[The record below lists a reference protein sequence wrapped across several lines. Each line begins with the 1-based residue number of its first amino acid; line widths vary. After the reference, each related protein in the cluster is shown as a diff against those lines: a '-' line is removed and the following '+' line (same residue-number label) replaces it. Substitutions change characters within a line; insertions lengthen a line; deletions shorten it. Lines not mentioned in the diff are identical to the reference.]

1 MNEPVNSDPNRLMS
15 RRSFTAASA
24 AIGAAAVF
32 AGPSFGGI
40 PNLKGENTLKVGI
53 VGCGGRGTGAV
64 VQALRAD
71 SGTVLWAMGDV
82 FEDKIKPCLGYIREA
97 MLDLDDEQGTESWSK
112 KVQVDPSRM
121 FSGFDAIHRVLASG
135 VDVMI
140 LTTPPGFRPEHLRHS
155 VEAGKHVFCEKPVA
169 VDATGVRSVLE
180 SARLAKV
187 NSLSLM
193 SGFCWRYQ
201 DQVRETFDRLLDG
214 GIGDIQTIQTTYNTN
229 GWVRPHPRKPE
240 WSDAEFQLRNW
251 QYFTPL
257 SADHVAEQ
265 AVHAIDWIAWAM
277 GDRPPIKCFA
287 VGGRQT
293 RPDLPETGNVY
304 DHFSIIYEYERGVR
318 AYHMCR
324 HWPNTPSDNSAYF
337 LGSQGKCTMQPWNGT
352 HVIDG
357 ANPWT
362 GTAKSND
369 MYQREHDILFESIRD
384 GKPINDGVRMS
395 HSSLLA
401 IMGRMAAY
409 TGQDVTWDQAMNASE
424 DLNSVPWTLG
434 DRATPPLAIPG
445 KSQLKENG

>member
-1 MNEPVNSDPNRLMS
+1 MTDSKPVDPNRLMS

-32 AGPSFGGI
+32 ARPSFGFV
-40 PNLKGENTLKVGI
+40 NTRVDQALKVGV

-64 VQALRAD
+64 IQALKAD
-71 SGTVLWAMGDV
+71 PGSVLWAMGDV
-82 FEDKIKPCLGYIREA
+82 FEDKLKGCLHYTTEA
-97 MLDLDDEQGTESWSK
+97 MLDLDDEQGTDAWSK
-112 KVQVDPSRM
+112 KIRVEGRQ
-121 FSGFDAIHRVLASG
+121 FSGLDAIHKVLASG

-140 LTTPPGFRPEHLRHS
+140 LTTPPGFRPAHLRAS
-155 VEAGKHVFCEKPVA
+155 VDAGKHVFCEKPVA
-169 VDATGVRSVLE
+169 VDAPGVRSVLE
-180 SARLAKV
+180 SVRIAKAK
-187 NSLSLM
+187 NLSLM

-201 DQVRETFDRLLDG
+201 DQVAETFAKLHTG
-214 GIGDIQTIQTTYNTN
+214 GIGDVHTIQTTYNTT
-229 GWVRPHPRKPE
+229 GWVAPNPRKPG

-277 GDRPPIKCFA
+277 KDQPPVRCFA

-293 RPDLPETGNVY
+293 REERPETGNVW
-304 DHFSIIYEYERGVR
+304 DHFSIIYEYANGVR

-337 LGSQGKCTMQPWNGT
+337 LGSAGNCTMQPWNGT
-352 HVIDG
+352 HVIEGDT
-357 ANPWT
+357 PWK
-362 GTAKSND
+362 GTAASND
-369 MYQREHDILFESIRD
+369 MYQREHDVLFKAIRD
-384 GKPINDGVRMS
+384 SKPMNDGAFMS

-409 TGQDVTWDQAMNASE
+409 TGQVVTWQQAMESQE
-424 DLNSVPWTLG
+424 DLNATPWVMG
-434 DRATPPLAIPG
+434 DRATPSFPMPGSTPLT
-445 KSQLKENG
+445 

>member
-1 MNEPVNSDPNRLMS
+1 MNEPHATDPNRLMS

-24 AIGAAAVF
+24 AIGAAAIF
-32 AGPSFGGI
+32 ARPSFGFV
-40 PNLKGENTLKVGI
+40 NTRVDQILKVGV

-64 VQALRAD
+64 IQALQAD
-71 SGTVLWAMGDV
+71 PGTVLWAMGDV
-82 FEDKIKPCLGYIREA
+82 FADKIEPCLGYVRNA
-97 MLDLDDEQGTESWSK
+97 MLDLDDEQGTDKWAK
-112 KVQVDPSRM
+112 KVQVESRQ
-121 FSGFDAIHRVLASG
+121 FSGLDAIHKVLASG

-140 LTTPPGFRPEHLRHS
+140 LTTPPGFRPEHLRAS

-180 SARLAKV
+180 SARMASQK
-187 NSLSLM
+187 SLSLM

-201 DQVRETFDRLLDG
+201 DQVRETFEKLHAG
-214 GIGDIQTIQTTYNTN
+214 GIGDLHTIQTTYNTT
-229 GWVRPHPRKPE
+229 GWVAPKVRKPE

-277 GDRPPIKCFA
+277 KDQPPLRCFA

-293 RPDLPETGNVY
+293 REERPETGNVW
-304 DHFSIIYEYERGVR
+304 DHFSIIYEYGNGVR

-337 LGSQGKCTMQPWNGT
+337 LGSAGNCTMQPWNGT
-352 HVIDG
+352 HVIEG
-357 ANPWT
+357 ESPWK
-362 GTAKSND
+362 GSAGGND
-369 MYQREHDILFESIRD
+369 MYQREHDVLFKAIRD
-384 GKPINDGVRMS
+384 ASPVNDGVFMS

-409 TGQDVTWDQAMNASE
+409 TGQVVTWDQA
-424 DLNSVPWTLG
+424 LNSSENLNEQPWEL
-434 DRATPPLAIPG
+434 DARSTPQRPMPG
-445 KSQLKENG
+445 KTALI

>member
-1 MNEPVNSDPNRLMS
+1 MSERPPIDPNRLMS

-32 AGPSFGGI
+32 ARPSFG
-40 PNLKGENTLKVGI
+40 LVNTRVDQALKVGV

-64 VQALRAD
+64 IQALKAD
-71 SGTVLWAMGDV
+71 PGSVLWAMGDV
-82 FEDKIKPCLGYIREA
+82 FQERADACLGYARNA
-97 MLDLDDEQGTESWSK
+97 MLDLDEDSGTDAWSK
-112 KVQVDPSRM
+112 KIQTEGRV
-121 FSGFDAIHRVLASG
+121 FSGLDAIHKVIASG

-140 LTTPPGFRPEHLRHS
+140 LTTPPGFRPDHLRAS

-180 SARLAKV
+180 SARMAKEK
-187 NSLSLM
+187 SLSLM

-201 DQVRETFDRLLDG
+201 DQVRETFTKLHNG
-214 GIGDIQTIQTTYNTN
+214 GIGDLHTIQTTYNTT
-229 GWVRPHPRKPE
+229 GWIAPKARQE
-240 WSDAEFQLRNW
+240 SWSDAEFQLRNW
-251 QYFTPL
+251 HYFTPL

-277 GDRPPIKCFA
+277 QDQPPLRCYA

-293 RPDLPETGNVY
+293 REDLPQTGNVW
-304 DHFSIIYEYERGVR
+304 DHFSITYEYAGGVR

-337 LGSQGKCTMQPWNGT
+337 LGSEGSCTMQPWNGT
-352 HVIDG
+352 HAIEGVT
-357 ANPWT
+357 PWT
-362 GTAKSND
+362 GSAPGND
-369 MYQREHDILFESIRD
+369 MYQREHDLLFRAIRD
-384 GKPINDGVRMS
+384 AKPVNDGTFMS

-409 TGQDVTWDQAMNASE
+409 TGQVVTWDQA
-424 DLNSVPWTLG
+424 LNSTENLNAEPWAMTS
-434 DRATPPLAIPG
+434 RATPPLPQPG
-445 KSQLKENG
+445 ETPLI